1 MFSFTAI
8 AGFYLKHNYSCLVKK
23 KKQVYCLQNSTF
35 FSALETQYLK
45 SKNSSIRRVVKLKNK
60 QQHTP
65 DCTPSKQAEQ
75 RE

>member
-23 KKQVYCLQNSTF
+23 KKQPYCLQNSTF

-45 SKNSSIRRVVKLKNK
+45 SKNSKSCKT
-60 QQHTP
+60 Q
-65 DCTPSKQAEQ
+65 KQAAAHA
-75 RE
+75 